1 MLSQMGGAAC
11 PHVVPEPC
19 LSGGAYSFGETEAA
33 VFIDVDFENMRVY
46 VRGRRLHHGLVGAV
60 AIAAGLVAAVHDRR
74 DARVWVRD
82 FVRKG

>member
-1 MLSQMGGAAC
+1 M
-11 PHVVPEPC
+11 
-19 LSGGAYSFGETEAA
+19 
-33 VFIDVDFENMRVY
+33 FIDVDVQNMRMY

-74 DARVWVRD
+74 DMKVWVRD

>member
-1 MLSQMGGAAC
+1 M
-11 PHVVPEPC
+11 
-19 LSGGAYSFGETEAA
+19 
-33 VFIDVDFENMRVY
+33 FIDVDFQNMRVY
-46 VRGRRLHHGLVGAV
+46 VRGRRLHHGLIGAV